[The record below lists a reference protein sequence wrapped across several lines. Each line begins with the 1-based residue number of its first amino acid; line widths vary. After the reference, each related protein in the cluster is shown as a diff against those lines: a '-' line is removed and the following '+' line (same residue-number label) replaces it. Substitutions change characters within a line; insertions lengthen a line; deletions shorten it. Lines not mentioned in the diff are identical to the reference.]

1 MMGVYTANE
10 SRVISRSRDKLRS
23 LQILSRTDVQMQRR
37 GFAQE
42 SLYKGFIDAV
52 GRPPLV
58 VKLLQGTQVV
68 GVVLVES
75 KSAARSVIDAFRQL
89 EAHIDSGAQ
98 TSSIHAFRPRF
109 SQKDDG
115 EWVSFETHPRRRS
128 RKDAVR
134 VKAKVKTRRIIRSS
148 NVKSELRP
156 MIETT
161 MTMGGETFVSE
172 LTLEN
177 RFLMAYRMILGRSAM
192 RGRFT
197 IDPSK
202 SYLFGE

>member
-1 MMGVYTANE
+1 
-10 SRVISRSRDKLRS
+10 
-23 LQILSRTDVQMQRR
+23 MQRR

-42 SLYKGFIDAV
+42 SLETKGFIDAV

-58 VKLLQGTQVV
+58 VKLLQGTQGV

-75 KSAARSVIDAFRQL
+75 KSVARSVVDAFRQL

-115 EWVSFETHPRRRS
+115 EWVSFKIHPRRRS

-134 VKAKVKTRRIIRSS
+134 VKAKVKTRRRIRSS
-148 NVKSELRP
+148 NGKSELRP
-156 MIETT
+156 IIETT
-161 MTMGGETFVSE
+161 MTMGGETFVAG
-172 LTLEN
+172 LTLAN
-177 RFLMAYRMILGRSAM
+177 RYLMAYRMILGRSAI

>member
-1 MMGVYTANE
+1 MLA
-10 SRVISRSRDKLRS
+10 
-23 LQILSRTDVQMQRR
+23 
-37 GFAQE
+37 
-42 SLYKGFIDAV
+42 
-52 GRPPLV
+52 
-58 VKLLQGTQVV
+58 
-68 GVVLVES
+68 VVLVES
-75 KSAARSVIDAFRQL
+75 KSAARSVIDAFSQL
-89 EAHIDSGAQ
+89 VARIDSGAQ

-115 EWVSFETHPRRRS
+115 DWVSFETHPRRRS

-172 LTLEN
+172 LTLAN
-177 RFLMAYRMILGRSAM
+177 RS
-192 RGRFT
+192 
-197 IDPSK
+197 
-202 SYLFGE
+202 

>member
-1 MMGVYTANE
+1 LQSSYKAL
-10 SRVISRSRDKLRS
+10 RVL
-23 LQILSRTDVQMQRR
+23 
-37 GFAQE
+37 A
-42 SLYKGFIDAV
+42 
-52 GRPPLV
+52 
-58 VKLLQGTQVV
+58 
-68 GVVLVES
+68 VVLVES
-75 KSAARSVIDAFRQL
+75 KSAARSVIDAFSQL
-89 EAHIDSGAQ
+89 VARIDSGAQ